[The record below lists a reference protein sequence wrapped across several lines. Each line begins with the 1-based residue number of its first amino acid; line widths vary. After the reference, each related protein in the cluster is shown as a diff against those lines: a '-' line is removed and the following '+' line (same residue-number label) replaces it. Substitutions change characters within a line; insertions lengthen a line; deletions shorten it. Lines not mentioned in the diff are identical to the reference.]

1 MRPDYN
7 FLWFKKEDRR
17 CSLRASVSL
26 DGKLYLG
33 RGLRAVLP
41 RYIRLGFDERRKVL
55 AIAVGRA
62 EDIELPRCGV
72 LNVQTLA
79 CRIQATGLRLPV
91 TFLFTKD
98 EMTGFYL
105 GRVLPR
111 RRCDR
116 ATGQRRYDPEQ
127 LLILYQHVLDE
138 AVSKIARSTPLA
150 DRRAAAREAFLEAVE
165 GYQAGCGEWEDYLQE
180 RICKHLLAENRPH
193 AAAYGQRS
201 LDAPLTGEGN
211 FCLYGTAATA
221 SSGGLQ
227 QADDRIMEEQFRA
240 SLSTR
245 ERALADLLRS
255 GVSLARIAGTL
266 CLSEDEA
273 VELGYQIAR
282 KRKAFFAA
290 T

>member
-7 FLWFKKEDRR
+7 FLWFKKEDSR

-55 AIAVGRA
+55 AIAVGRV

-150 DRRAAAREAFLEAVE
+150 DRRAAAREAFFEAVE

-180 RICKHLLAENRPH
+180 RICKHLLAENRPRLTASDLWTRRSPGRAISACTAPPQPPVPAGCSRRKTGSWKNSSVPACPH
-193 AAAYGQRS
+193 GNGRLPICCAAAYPWPALPAPCACPKTKPWSWATRSPASGRRFLPQR
-201 LDAPLTGEGN
+201 D
-211 FCLYGTAATA
+211 
-221 SSGGLQ
+221 
-227 QADDRIMEEQFRA
+227 I
-240 SLSTR
+240 
-245 ERALADLLRS
+245 
-255 GVSLARIAGTL
+255 
-266 CLSEDEA
+266 
-273 VELGYQIAR
+273 
-282 KRKAFFAA
+282 
-290 T
+290 